1 MTMKKRMLALVLALT
16 IVVGLGGQ
24 AWAEVLPAVASP
36 SPEVSTQPEESATPE
51 VSETPTESVA
61 PEESAAPAESE
72 TPQES
77 AAPAE
82 SETPEESTAP
92 EEETDEAPVETPI
105 LDEPYALPGV
115 EDFAVT
121 EAAPEVEPLAVTEWQ
136 LADHIVGDTVS
147 PSNVQID
154 LFDYAVMTKESGH
167 PVDNRGD
174 INGNGSYYLQFG
186 NEMGE
191 KRESINS
198 WTGKSTD
205 KLGGPLSSIV
215 QNTLQDGYP
224 VLTAGKS
231 YNATGGV
238 TTAQSL
244 AYLFDQTQ
252 VSGKQG
258 YYDVGGLLQVDDK
271 GLMSY
276 DSQQNFA
283 EYDET
288 TNSFVLYDTEAVSAN
303 PNDVADV
310 QNGQFFPFNSGTL
323 VFNEDGYG
331 NLSSAV
337 NSSNTNLNHYFGM
350 HMKAYFMQPTGGI
363 TASGDNMIFTFSGDD
378 DVWVFIDGVLIGDV
392 GGCHDRLELSI
403 NFASGAVQVKNGASY
418 DGNTVFTSTTI
429 RQMVENAHAEG
440 KIQLS
445 GNTLA
450 DGTYHTLDFFY
461 LERGGGNSNLR
472 LSTNLVEIPSSSV
485 IKVDQLGNA
494 IPNVGFDLY
503 ATDENYTVSNVD
515 TPIASGQTDRSGNL
529 VLTDVNTG
537 VPLNFADLASKK
549 QTYFVLQETNT
560 PDGYRPTEAIQLR
573 YQTLGEHN
581 QGVLLSSNAW
591 STGSWAASTMT
602 VSLPTSTPIVGV
614 SSSDSYQL
622 EEDGST
628 RLFAVVLKRQNTGSN
643 PTASDN
649 WYSITGDILNGWEL
663 SKTPLTDANQIP
675 LEARH
680 YFTWDTTTKMYD
692 LEINPLPGDI
702 TKYYYMLGSTEKA
715 NTVYTVG
722 YYIEQGEYVYRIN
735 GDSFPRQYAVNAYVT
750 NVKNF
755 LHVQKVDD
763 AGNPVTGATF
773 KLYQEGNISVNP
785 DRTYSIQG
793 VAYDTVTTAK
803 QGSLINLS
811 GLASFPS
818 DGKLLVK
825 GTYYL
830 VESDAPEGYVLNK
843 QAVKIIVDDTGVY
856 ADAGESGDGIQ
867 VMAGVGSLV
876 DSMAQ
881 FGTGTTEG
889 LDRTLADIKAV
900 LGTSNN
906 GVDWAQSTESTIGT
920 DLLYLSRSGTAALQ
934 YAATSGVTEQ
944 NGQNRFITDTGWIRV
959 NAIYQNYNQVGAS
972 TTNKTN
978 LLEQDVNKLFTHTTI
993 VRVKNDRTGL
1003 TITKQVEGGT
1013 VTETDV
1019 GSVAYQFRVEKL
1031 NGETVD
1037 SSFNDSVQVK
1047 VGETTTTETFQS
1059 GILTVERN
1067 GVGDIQL
1074 LLLPN
1079 GDYRVT
1085 EITTDTDGKV
1095 NMENVTDTEK
1105 NVTNVWESVTYQN
1118 GTSGAA
1124 SNIPVTV
1131 TLSDAQPSAK
1141 VTATNHYGA
1150 YKTLTVTK
1158 TVGGNMG
1165 DTTKSF
1171 NFTLTVSKD
1180 GQYYTQAL
1188 TETKT
1193 ETGVE
1198 EPIDTEPLTVS
1209 QGSNSYSFTLTD
1221 DQQIAIQI
1229 PYGYTATVTETVVD
1243 GYTTTWRSYTTG
1255 TEVTETNP
1263 QFTSG
1268 VATREITMTTNYT
1281 VDYRNVLEMATPSGV
1296 DTPTTGISVMMGVAA
1311 ASAVIIFGCSFLMW
1325 RRRRRDWM

>member
-1 MTMKKRMLALVLALT
+1 MKKRMLALVLTLT

-51 VSETPTESVA
+51 VSETPTESET

-82 SETPEESTAP
+82 SETPEESSAP

-121 EAAPEVEPLAVTEWQ
+121 EAEPEVMPLTVTEGQ

-154 LFDYAVMTKESGH
+154 LFDYAVMAKESDH
-167 PVDNRGD
+167 PVDNGGD

-191 KRESINS
+191 KGESINS

-231 YNATGGV
+231 YNATGDV
-238 TTAQSL
+238 TTAQPL
-244 AYLFDQTQ
+244 AYLFDQTE

-258 YYDVGGLLQVDDK
+258 YYDVGGLLRVDDK

-288 TNSFVLYDTEAVSAN
+288 TNSFVLYDAEAVSAN

-323 VFNEDGYG
+323 VFNEDGSG

-350 HMKAYFMQPTGGI
+350 HMKAYFMQPRDGI

-378 DVWVFIDGVLIGDV
+378 DMWVFIDGVLIGDV

-403 NFASGAVQVKNGASY
+403 NFASGAVQVKNAASY
-418 DGNTVFTSTTI
+418 DENTVFTSTTI
-429 RQMVENAHAEG
+429 RQMVVNAQAEG

-445 GNTLA
+445 DDTLA

-494 IPNVGFDLY
+494 IPNVGFELY
-503 ATDENYTVSNVD
+503 ATDYTYNVTTD
-515 TPIASGQTDRSGNL
+515 DAPIASGKTNQDGNL
-529 VLTDVNTG
+529 VLTNTSTG
-537 VPLNFADLASKK
+537 FPLNFAELAAQGNK
-549 QTYFVLQETNT
+549 YYVLRETT
-560 PDGYRPTEAIQLR
+560 PPDGYRPTEDIQLR

-591 STGSWAASTMT
+591 STGSWAASTLSM
-602 VSLPTSTPIVGV
+602 SLPTGTEIQGV
-614 SSSDSYQL
+614 NGGGSYSL
-622 EEDGST
+622 NEDGSS
-628 RLFAVVLKRQNTGSN
+628 RLFAVVLKRSN
-643 PTASDN
+643 VDGDPTADDG
-649 WYSITGDILNGWEL
+649 WHAITGDILNGWQL
-663 SKTPLTDANQIP
+663 SDAAITNADDIP
-675 LEARH
+675 ENART
-680 YFTWDTTTKMYD
+680 YFTWDPTTKMYD
-692 LEINPLPGDI
+692 LEISPLPGDI
-702 TKYYYMLGSTEKA
+702 TKYYYMLDSAEKA

-722 YYIEQGEYVYRIN
+722 YYIEQSGDVFRIN
-735 GDSFPRQYAVNAYVT
+735 GDSFLRQYAVNAYVT

-763 AGNPVTGATF
+763 AGNPVANATF
-773 KLYQEGNISVNP
+773 RLYKEGDITVNQ
-785 DRTYSIQG
+785 DGTYT
-793 VAYDTVTTAK
+793 VDENATAYDTVITAA
-803 QGSLINLS
+803 S
-811 GLASFPS
+811 GDPGYAYFPNS
-818 DGKLLVK
+818 RGELED

-856 ADAGESGDGIQ
+856 ADAGESNDGIQ

-881 FGTGTTEG
+881 FGTGTAEG
-889 LDRTLADIKAV
+889 LDRTLVDIKAV
-900 LGTSNN
+900 LGIGTEN
-906 GVDWAQSTESTIGT
+906 GAGLTWNKSTENTIGT
-920 DLLYLSRSGTAALQ
+920 DLLYLTRSAAAALQ
-934 YAATSGVTEQ
+934 YVATSGVEGQ
-944 NGQNRFITDTGWIRV
+944 NNQNRFITDTGWIRV
-959 NAIYQNYNQVGAS
+959 NAIYQNYGEQSVSIA
-972 TTNKTN
+972 NKTN
-978 LLEQDVNKLFTHTTI
+978 LDNQNINSLFTHTTI
-993 VRVKNDRTGL
+993 VRVENDRTGL

-1013 VTETDV
+1013 VTDD
-1019 GSVAYQFRVEKL
+1019 SVAGVTYQFQVEKL
-1031 NGETVD
+1031 DNGVVD
-1037 SSFNDSVQVK
+1037 TDFVGPVQVK
-1047 VGETTTTETFQS
+1047 VGETTTPKTFQN
-1059 GILTVERN
+1059 GTLTVERD

-1074 LLLPN
+1074 LQLPS
-1079 GDYRVT
+1079 GTYKVT
-1085 EITTDTDGKV
+1085 EITN
-1095 NMENVTDTEK
+1095 NMQNVPVGD
-1105 NVTNVWESVTYQN
+1105 VTNVWESVTYL
-1118 GTSGAA
+1118 SSAGATA
-1124 SNIPVTV
+1124 SETPVAV
-1131 TLSDAQPSAK
+1131 TLSETQPSAK

-1158 TVGGNMG
+1158 TVGGNMD
-1165 DTTKSF
+1165 DTTKP
-1171 NFTLTVSKD
+1171 FTFTMTVNNGGTSYSGSLDASKT
-1180 GQYYTQAL
+1180 GGAL
-1188 TETKT
+1188 TEA
-1193 ETGVE
+1193 
-1198 EPIDTEPLTVS
+1198 DTTPLTS
-1209 QGSNSYSFTLTD
+1209 TNGSYTFTLTD
-1221 DQQIAIQI
+1221 SQEIAIQI
-1229 PYGYTATVTETVVD
+1229 PYGYTATVTETAVD
-1243 GYTTTWRSYTTG
+1243 GYTTTATLDNTNVTFNPAGVYT
-1255 TEVTETNP
+1255 VT
-1263 QFTSG
+1263 
-1268 VATREITMTTNYT
+1268 ATMTADHAVAYLNTLN
-1281 VDYRNVLEMATPSGV
+1281 MATPSGV
-1296 DTPTTGISVMMGVAA
+1296 APMSPGYTVMLWVGG
-1311 ASAVIIFGCSFLMW
+1311 ASALVIFGCSFLVW